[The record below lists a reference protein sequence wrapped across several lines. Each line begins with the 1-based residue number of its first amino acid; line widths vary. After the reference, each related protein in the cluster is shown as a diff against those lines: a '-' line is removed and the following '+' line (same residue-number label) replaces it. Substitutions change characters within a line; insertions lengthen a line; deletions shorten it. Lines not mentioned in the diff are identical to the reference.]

1 LLSINRFHNATDS
14 VEEPVMALD
23 DNVALAD
30 AANDDAR
37 ARTVAQSGQ
46 KESAGSD
53 GEPGTVPS
61 LSRSVI
67 FLFAIAS
74 GLAVANVYF
83 AHPLLDIMA
92 DDLGLS
98 RATTGMIV
106 AVTQVGYGLGLI
118 LLVPLGDLINRR
130 RLVIGQSLLSV
141 LALVSVGLSSS
152 GGMLLASMAAMG
164 LFAVVTQAF
173 VAYAASLAQPS
184 ERGQVVGV
192 VTSGI
197 VLGILLARTIAG
209 TLADLSGW
217 RIVYLISA
225 ALTLAMAVLLHR
237 TLPEQRT
244 VEKGSYPRLIASLF
258 TLFAQEPVLR
268 IRGVITM
275 LIFANITTLLTPLV
289 LSLGA
294 PPFSLS
300 HTEIGLFGLAGAAG
314 ALGAARAGRWVDR
327 GLGQRTTGVALAL
340 MLLAWL
346 PISLLPQSILWLVVG
361 VLIIDF
367 GLQAVHVT
375 NQGMI
380 YRIRPEAQSR
390 LTAVYM
396 VFYSLGSAL
405 GSSLSTMIYAHAGW
419 TGVCLLGAT
428 ISALAFVFWAITL
441 PITPAIATQATRSS

>member
-1 LLSINRFHNATDS
+1 
-14 VEEPVMALD
+14 
-23 DNVALAD
+23 
-30 AANDDAR
+30 
-37 ARTVAQSGQ
+37 
-46 KESAGSD
+46 
-53 GEPGTVPS
+53 
-61 LSRSVI
+61 
-67 FLFAIAS
+67 
-74 GLAVANVYF
+74 
-83 AHPLLDIMA
+83 
-92 DDLGLS
+92 
-98 RATTGMIV
+98 
-106 AVTQVGYGLGLI
+106 
-118 LLVPLGDLINRR
+118 
-130 RLVIGQSLLSV
+130 
-141 LALVSVGLSSS
+141 
-152 GGMLLASMAAMG
+152 
-164 LFAVVTQAF
+164 
-173 VAYAASLAQPS
+173 
-184 ERGQVVGV
+184 
-192 VTSGI
+192 
-197 VLGILLARTIAG
+197 LGILLARTIAG

-225 ALTLAMAVLLHR
+225 ALTLAMAVMLHR
-237 TLPEQRT
+237 ALPEQRT
-244 VEKGSYPRLIASLF
+244 VEKGSYLRLIASLF
-258 TLFAQEPVLR
+258 TLFVQEPVLR
-268 IRGVITM
+268 IRSVIAM

-289 LSLGA
+289 LPLGA

-361 VLIIDF
+361 VLVIDF

-380 YRIRPEAQSR
+380 YRIRPAAQSR

-405 GSSLSTMIYAHAGW
+405 GSSLSTMIYAYAGW

-441 PITPAIATQATRSS
+441 SNTPAIATQAMRSS